1 MRWVCLFLVTVF
13 GVLACLPTG
22 NGAKILL
29 VSSFPGMSH
38 WLMFEHIV
46 QELLRRGHELTAI
59 TSYRLR
65 SEGINHTARY
75 HEILIDPVY
84 DFEANGLPM
93 EVFYKSQ
100 SFGDP
105 FFKMSILWKLGLETA
120 EHAFESANVK
130 KFLTTEGLAF
140 DLLIA
145 EQFVQESFL
154 MFAHKYQVPIVTI
167 NTLGHADYIDCAFG
181 LITPW
186 SFVPH
191 FMLQY
196 DDQMSIT
203 ERAYNVFLSVW
214 GAFNRKFHYLP
225 EQTKLALKHF
235 GSTAVL
241 PSLEDLER
249 NVSVVL
255 VNNHIISS
263 RPRPRINGMVDI
275 AGVHIRKPKPL
286 PSVVQNFLDSSRN
299 GVIYINFG
307 TFLRSSG
314 MPPETL
320 EVFLDLFRT
329 LPLYNFLWKWEAD
342 TIPNLPSNVLLQRW
356 LPQNDVLAHP
366 NVKLF
371 VSHGGIFGTQESIY
385 WARPILFVPFYG
397 DQHGNA
403 LKFERAGI
411 GLTLQIIN
419 VTVEDFR
426 SKIERIVQGEEFQ
439 RAVNQLSAIFR
450 DNPTDPL
457 EEAAFWIEYVVRH
470 RGAAHLKS
478 AAVHMPWYRYL
489 LLDILSLTLLMVVGV
504 VWSVKA
510 LLKRG
515 MELIKPHRAIKV
527 KVKSAP
533 KHRKIFPKILLPSH
547 DTGDGCL
554 PIKYP
559 TPKVLTFRA
568 VANDH
573 HQWTREVSFCLSLY
587 AISLRSKRVYVARCT
602 RDSREVKY
610 VLKSKMHLRV
620 LSYIVGCVFAFTAL
634 CPRAECGKILF
645 LVPFPAPS
653 HWLWIEHFVKELLS
667 RGHEVT
673 AITNFAMKDP
683 HRNYTEV
690 LIDPP
695 YDIPYYFPVSD
706 IYESKYNSDLSNLF
720 LYWRV
725 GLSTTQYALED
736 ENVQQFIEQDD
747 TDFDVIISEQFYQ
760 EAFLM
765 FAHKYR
771 APIVTLCTLGHANH
785 IDQAMGLVT
794 PWSFVPHPVLLL
806 SDDMTF
812 SQRCYN
818 FWISLVDLII
828 RQFYYIPQQNK
839 LAQIHFARIEGPELM
854 PSIQDL
860 EKSISVI
867 LVNSHLSTS
876 APRPTIPGLV
886 NVAGAHIKPAKELP
900 EDIRKF
906 LDGAKE
912 GVIFFSLG
920 SYMKSADMPKDKMKA
935 FLEVFRNLKQ
945 RVLWKYENEDIARLP
960 KNVMVRKWLPQSDI
974 LAHPKVVLFITHG
987 GMFGSQEGIYR
998 GVPMLYI
1005 PFYGDQHRNALK
1017 AEQAGY
1023 ALTLNFPEVNVIT
1036 LGSRINELLTNPTFM
1051 KQAKRASD
1059 LFRDNV
1065 VPPMQEA
1072 MHWIEYVI
1080 RHKGAKHL
1088 KTNAIEL
1095 SWVQYLMLDVV
1106 GFVTLGF
1113 LLLAAIFYKV
1123 LGLFLTP
1130 PKPKTKPKTRDA
1142 MLGMRKPKFN

>member
-1 MRWVCLFLVTVF
+1 MSVCL
-13 GVLACLPTG
+13 AAWLPTRDA
-22 NGAKILL
+22 AKILL
-29 VSSFPGMSH
+29 VSAFPGMSH

-46 QELLRRGHELTAI
+46 HELLRRGHELTAI

-65 SEGINHTARY
+65 ADGMNLTTRY
-75 HEILIDPVY
+75 REVLIEPVY

-105 FFKMSILWKLGLETA
+105 FFKMSILWKLGLETT
-120 EHAFESANVK
+120 EYAFESANVK
-130 KFLTTEGLAF
+130 RFLSTEGLTY
-140 DLLIA
+140 DLLLV

-167 NTLGHADYIDCAFG
+167 NTLAHADYVDRAFG

-196 DDQMSIT
+196 DDRMSIT

-214 GAFNRKFHYLP
+214 AAYNRKFHYMP
-225 EQTKLALKHF
+225 EQTKLAMKYF
-235 GSTAVL
+235 GAASPNKML
-241 PSLEDLER
+241 PSLEELER

-255 VNNHIISS
+255 ANNHIISS
-263 RPRPRINGMVDI
+263 RPRPRINGMIDI
-275 AGVHIRKPKPL
+275 AGVHIRKPKEL
-286 PSVVQNFLDSSRN
+286 PAVVKDFLDSSPT

-320 EVFLDLFRT
+320 AVFLSLFRT
-329 LPLYNFLWKWEAD
+329 LPQYSFLWKWEAD
-342 TIPNLPSNVLLQRW
+342 TIPGLPPNVLLQRW

-426 SKIERIVQGEEFQ
+426 GKIERMLQRAEFQ
-439 RAVNQLSAIFR
+439 QAANRLSAIFR

-457 EEAAFWIEYVVRH
+457 EEATFWIEYVVRH
-470 RGAAHLKS
+470 RGASHLKS
-478 AAVHMPWYRYL
+478 AAVHMPWYQYL
-489 LLDILSLTLLMVVGV
+489 LLDILSLTLLVVAIV
-504 VWSVKA
+504 VWAVKTV
-510 LLKRG
+510 LRKG
-515 MELIKPHRAIKV
+515 MQLMKPNPTTKV
-527 KVKSAP
+527 K
-533 KHRKIFPKILLPSH
+533 H
-547 DTGDGCL
+547 
-554 PIKYP
+554 
-559 TPKVLTFRA
+559 FRT
-568 VANDH
+568 V
-573 HQWTREVSFCLSLY
+573 
-587 AISLRSKRVYVARCT
+587 
-602 RDSREVKY
+602 
-610 VLKSKMHLRV
+610 
-620 LSYIVGCVFAFTAL
+620 SYIIGCVFAFTAL

-673 AITNFAMKDP
+673 AITNFAFKEP

-706 IYESKYNSDLSNLF
+706 IYESKYNSDLNNLF

-725 GLSTTQYALED
+725 GLSTTQYALEN
-736 ENVQQFIEQDD
+736 ENVQQFIEHDD

-812 SQRCYN
+812 YQRCYN
-818 FWISLVDLII
+818 FLISLADLVI
-828 RQFYYIPQQNK
+828 RQLYYIPQQNK
-839 LAQIHFARIEGPELM
+839 LAQAHFARIEGPELM
-854 PSIQDL
+854 PSIRDL

-876 APRPTIPGLV
+876 PPRPTIPGLV

-1051 KQAKRASD
+1051 KQAKRASE

-1072 MHWIEYVI
+1072 MHWIEYVM

-1088 KTNAIEL
+1088 KTKAIEL
-1095 SWVQYLMLDVV
+1095 SWTQYLMLDVIGLFTV
-1106 GFVTLGF
+1106 GF
-1113 LLLAAIFYKV
+1113 LLLAAIFYK
-1123 LGLFLTP
+1123 LIGLFLTP
-1130 PKPKTKPKTRDA
+1130 PKPKSKPKTRDA
-1142 MLGMRKPKFN
+1142 MLGLRKPKFN

>member
-1 MRWVCLFLVTVF
+1 MKWCGLLLVAVF
-13 GVLACLPTG
+13 GVFACLPTRDA
-22 NGAKILL
+22 AKILL
-29 VSSFPGMSH
+29 VTAFPGMSH
-38 WLMFEHIV
+38 WLMFEHIIH
-46 QELLRRGHELTAI
+46 ELLRRGHELTAI

-65 SEGINHTARY
+65 TDGNHPNHTERY

-120 EHAFESANVK
+120 EYAFESANVK
-130 KFLTTEGLAF
+130 RFLKTEGLAF

-167 NTLGHADYIDCAFG
+167 NTLGSADYIDRAFG

-191 FMLQY
+191 FMLQC
-196 DDQMSIT
+196 DDQMSIV

-214 GAFNRKFHYLP
+214 DAFNRKFHYLP
-225 EQTKLALKHF
+225 EQTKLALRYF
-235 GSTAVL
+235 GATEVL

-255 VNNHIISS
+255 MNNHIISS
-263 RPRPRINGMVDI
+263 RPRPRINGLIDI
-275 AGVHIRKPKPL
+275 AGVHIRKPKAL
-286 PSVVQNFLDSSRN
+286 PPVVKDFLDSSRN

-320 EVFLDLFRT
+320 DVFLALFRT
-329 LPLYNFLWKWEAD
+329 LPQYSFLWKWEAD
-342 TIPNLPSNVLLQRW
+342 TIPNLPPNVLLQRW

-366 NVKLF
+366 NIKLF

-397 DQHGNA
+397 DQHSNA
-403 LKFERAGI
+403 LKFQRAGI

-419 VTVEDFR
+419 VTVDDFR
-426 SKIERIVQGEEFQ
+426 SKIERIVEGTEFQ
-439 RAVNQLSAIFR
+439 HSVNRLSAIFR

-457 EEAAFWIEYVVRH
+457 EEAAFWIEYVH
-470 RGAAHLKS
+470 
-478 AAVHMPWYRYL
+478 
-489 LLDILSLTLLMVVGV
+489 
-504 VWSVKA
+504 
-510 LLKRG
+510 
-515 MELIKPHRAIKV
+515 
-527 KVKSAP
+527 
-533 KHRKIFPKILLPSH
+533 
-547 DTGDGCL
+547 
-554 PIKYP
+554 
-559 TPKVLTFRA
+559 FRA
-568 VANDH
+568 
-573 HQWTREVSFCLSLY
+573 
-587 AISLRSKRVYVARCT
+587 
-602 RDSREVKY
+602 
-610 VLKSKMHLRV
+610 
-620 LSYIVGCVFAFTAL
+620 LSYIIGCVFAFTAL
-634 CPRAECGKILF
+634 GPLAECGKILF

-673 AITNFAMKDP
+673 AITNFALKEP

-706 IYESKYNSDLSNLF
+706 IYESKYNSDLNNLF

-725 GLSTTQYALED
+725 GLSTTQYALEN
-736 ENVQQFIEQDD
+736 ENVQQFIEHDD

-818 FWISLVDLII
+818 FWISLADLVI
-828 RQFYYIPQQNK
+828 RQIYYIPQQNK
-839 LAQIHFARIEGPELM
+839 LAQIHFAKIEGPELM
-854 PSIQDL
+854 PSIRDL

-876 APRPTIPGLV
+876 APRPTIPGLI

-900 EDIRKF
+900 EDIQKF

-920 SYMKSADMPKDKMKA
+920 SYMKSVDMPKDKMKA

-1005 PFYGDQHRNALK
+1005 PFYGDQHRNALR

-1088 KTNAIEL
+1088 KTKAIEL
-1095 SWVQYLMLDVV
+1095 SWAQYLMLDVV
-1106 GFVTLGF
+1106 GLVTLGF

>member
-1 MRWVCLFLVTVF
+1 MKCFTFLLVTVLT
-13 GVLACLPTG
+13 VLGYLPQCG
-22 NGAKILL
+22 QGAKILL
-29 VSSFPGMSH
+29 VSAFPGMSH
-38 WLMFEHIV
+38 WLMFEHIIH
-46 QELLRRGHELTAI
+46 ELLRRGHELTAI

-65 SEGINHTARY
+65 AEPTGTNISRY

-93 EVFYKSQ
+93 EVFYQSQ

-120 EHAFESANVK
+120 EYAFESASVK
-130 KFLTTEGLAF
+130 KFLQTDGLTF

-154 MFAHKYQVPIVTI
+154 MFAHKYRVPIVTI
-167 NTLGHADYIDCAFG
+167 NTLAHADYIDRAFG

-196 DDQMSIT
+196 DDRMSIV
-203 ERAYNVFLSVW
+203 ERAYNVFLSAW
-214 GAFNRKFHYLP
+214 DAYNRKFHYLP
-225 EQTKLALKHF
+225 EHTKLAVKYF
-235 GSTAVL
+235 GAPNTSGEL
-241 PSLEDLER
+241 PALEELER

-255 VNNHIISS
+255 LNNHIISS
-263 RPRPRINGMVDI
+263 RPRPRINGMIDI
-275 AGVHIRKPKPL
+275 AGVHIRPAREL
-286 PSVVQNFLDSSRN
+286 PPVLKNFLDAASG

-307 TFLRSSG
+307 TFLKSSG

-320 EVFLDLFRT
+320 AVFLSVFRA
-329 LPLYNFLWKWEAD
+329 LPQYRFLWKWESE
-342 TIPNLPSNVLLQRW
+342 TIPNLPPNVLLQRW
-356 LPQNDVLAHP
+356 IPQNDVLAHQ

-385 WARPILFVPFYG
+385 WARPLLFVPFYG
-397 DQHGNA
+397 DQHSNA

-426 SKIERIVQGEEFQ
+426 TKIERIVQEAAFQ
-439 RAVNQLSAIFR
+439 QNVNRLSALFR

-478 AAVHMPWYRYL
+478 AAIEMPWYRYL
-489 LLDILSLTLLMVVGV
+489 LLDILSLTLLLAYGAVWMVTKLVRKG
-504 VWSVKA
+504 
-510 LLKRG
+510 L
-515 MELIKPHRAIKV
+515 ELIKPCQ
-527 KVKSAP
+527 
-533 KHRKIFPKILLPSH
+533 KH
-547 DTGDGCL
+547 
-554 PIKYP
+554 
-559 TPKVLTFRA
+559 FR
-568 VANDH
+568 
-573 HQWTREVSFCLSLY
+573 T
-587 AISLRSKRVYVARCT
+587 
-602 RDSREVKY
+602 
-610 VLKSKMHLRV
+610 
-620 LSYIVGCVFAFTAL
+620 LSYIIGCAFAFTAL
-634 CPRAECGKILF
+634 CPPAEGGKILF

-673 AITNFAMKDP
+673 AITNFPAKEP

-706 IYESKYNSDLSNLF
+706 IYDSKYNSDLNNLF

-725 GLSTTQYALED
+725 GLSTTQYALEN

-747 TDFDVIISEQFYQ
+747 TDFDVIVSEQFYQ

-818 FWISLVDLII
+818 FLISLADLVI
-828 RQFYYIPQQNK
+828 RQIYYIPQQNR
-839 LAQIHFARIEGPELM
+839 LAQTHFARIEGPELM
-854 PSIQDL
+854 PSIRDL

-876 APRPTIPGLV
+876 PPRPTIPGLV

-900 EDIRKF
+900 DDIRKF

-945 RVLWKYENEDIARLP
+945 RVLWKYENEDVARLP

-1051 KQAKRASD
+1051 KQAKRASE
-1059 LFRDNV
+1059 LFRDNL

-1072 MHWIEYVI
+1072 MHWIEYVM

-1088 KTNAIEL
+1088 KTRAIEL
-1095 SWVQYLMLDVV
+1095 SWTQYLLVDVV
-1106 GFVTLGF
+1106 GFFLLGF
-1113 LLLAAIFYKV
+1113 LLLAAVFYKV

-1130 PKPKTKPKTRDA
+1130 PKPKSKPKTRDM
-1142 MLGMRKPKFN
+1142 MLGMRKPKLN

>member
-1 MRWVCLFLVTVF
+1 MMRLSGLLLVAIF
-13 GVLACLPTG
+13 GVFAAWLPTRDAA
-22 NGAKILL
+22 NILL
-29 VSSFPGMSH
+29 VSAFPGMSH
-38 WLMFEHIV
+38 WLMFEHIIH
-46 QELLRRGHELTAI
+46 ELLRRGHELTAI

-65 SEGINHTARY
+65 ADGTNLTSRY
-75 HEILIDPVY
+75 HEVLIDPVY

-105 FFKMSILWKLGLETA
+105 FFKMSILWKLGLETT
-120 EHAFESANVK
+120 EYAFESENVK
-130 KFLTTEGLAF
+130 KFLRTDGLTF
-140 DLLIA
+140 DLLLV

-167 NTLGHADYIDCAFG
+167 NTLAHADYIDRAFG

-196 DDQMSIT
+196 DDRMSIT

-214 GAFNRKFHYLP
+214 DAYNRKFHYMP
-225 EQTKLALKHF
+225 EQTKLALKYF
-235 GSTAVL
+235 GVMSPNKML
-241 PSLEDLER
+241 PSLEELER

-255 VNNHIISS
+255 ANNHIISS
-263 RPRPRINGMVDI
+263 RPRPRINGMIDI
-275 AGVHIRKPKPL
+275 AGVHIRKPKEL
-286 PSVVQNFLDSSRN
+286 PPVVKDFLDSSQN

-320 EVFLDLFRT
+320 NVFLSLFRT
-329 LPLYNFLWKWEAD
+329 LPQYSFLWKWEAD
-342 TIPNLPSNVLLQRW
+342 TIPNLPPNVLLQRW

-426 SKIERIVQGEEFQ
+426 GKIERIVQGREFQ
-439 RAVNQLSAIFR
+439 QSVNRLSAIFR

-478 AAVHMPWYRYL
+478 AAVYMPWYQYL
-489 LLDILSLTLLMVVGV
+489 LLDILSLTLLVVVSV
-504 VWSVKA
+504 VWLVKT
-510 LLKRG
+510 LLQMG
-515 MELIKPHRAIKV
+515 VQLMKPTRPTKV
-527 KVKSAP
+527 KVKCKGVAITDVPCAISSSN
-533 KHRKIFPKILLPSH
+533 RKMSSVPPPTSPNSQPVTDYTRQIYVFP
-547 DTGDGCL
+547 
-554 PIKYP
+554 
-559 TPKVLTFRA
+559 
-568 VANDH
+568 AND
-573 HQWTREVSFCLSLY
+573 TLSFF
-587 AISLRSKRVYVARCT
+587 
-602 RDSREVKY
+602 SRQHFRTV
-610 VLKSKMHLRV
+610 
-620 LSYIVGCVFAFTAL
+620 SYIIGCVLAFTAL

-673 AITNFAMKDP
+673 AITNFALKEP

-706 IYESKYNSDLSNLF
+706 IYESKYNSDLNNLF

-725 GLSTTQYALED
+725 GLSTTQYALEN

-812 SQRCYN
+812 YQRCYN
-818 FWISLVDLII
+818 FLISLTDLVI
-828 RQFYYIPQQNK
+828 RQMYYIPQQNK
-839 LAQIHFARIEGPELM
+839 LAQAHFARIEGPELM
-854 PSIQDL
+854 PSIRDL

-876 APRPTIPGLV
+876 PPRPTIPGLV
-886 NVAGAHIKPAKELP
+886 NVAGAHIRPAKELP
-900 EDIRKF
+900 EDIKKF

-1051 KQAKRASD
+1051 KQAKRASE

-1088 KTNAIEL
+1088 KTKAIEL
-1095 SWVQYLMLDVV
+1095 SWTQYLMLDVFGLFTV
-1106 GFVTLGF
+1106 GF

-1123 LGLFLTP
+1123 IGLFLTP
-1130 PKPKTKPKTRDA
+1130 PKPKAKPKTRDT

>member
-1 MRWVCLFLVTVF
+1 MLYETKMAKPTITQCCGLWRVHNPPKPFDRLRQSCTVVVFAFCSRMRHFSLLLIAVLGVICFL
-13 GVLACLPTG
+13 PQSG

-29 VSSFPGMSH
+29 VSAFPGMSH
-38 WLMFEHIV
+38 WLMFEHIIH
-46 QELLRRGHELTAI
+46 ELLRRGHELTAI
-59 TSYRLR
+59 SSYRLR
-65 SEGINHTARY
+65 TDGANYTDRY
-75 HEILIDPVY
+75 HEVLIEPIY

-120 EHAFESANVK
+120 EHAFESANVRT
-130 KFLTTEGLAF
+130 FLQREGLTF

-145 EQFVQESFL
+145 EQFVQEAFL
-154 MFAHKYQVPIVTI
+154 MFAHKYRVPIVTI
-167 NTLGHADYIDCAFG
+167 NTLGHADYIDRAFG
-181 LITPW
+181 LLTPW

-191 FMLQY
+191 FMVQY
-196 DDQMSIT
+196 DDQMT
-203 ERAYNVFLSVW
+203 MAERAYNVFLSAW
-214 GAFNRKFHYLP
+214 DAYNRKFYYLP
-225 EQTKLALKHF
+225 EQRKLAEKYF
-235 GSTAVL
+235 GAENATSSL
-241 PSLEDLER
+241 PSIEDLER

-263 RPRPRINGMVDI
+263 RPRPRINGMIDI
-275 AGVHIRKPKPL
+275 AGVHIRKAKPL
-286 PSVVQNFLDSSRN
+286 PPVLKNFLDAAPG

-320 EVFLDLFRT
+320 AVFLALFRS
-329 LPLYNFLWKWEAD
+329 LPQYSFLWKWEAD
-342 TIPNLPSNVLLQRW
+342 TIPNLPPNVLLQRW
-356 LPQNDVLAHP
+356 IPQNDVLAHP
-366 NVKLF
+366 HVKLF

-385 WARPILFVPFYG
+385 WGRPILFVPFYG
-397 DQHGNA
+397 DQHSNA

-426 SKIERIVQGEEFQ
+426 AKIERIVQEPTFQ
-439 RAVNQLSAIFR
+439 QSVNRLSAIFR

-457 EEAAFWIEYVVRH
+457 EEAAFWVEYVVRH

-478 AAVHMPWYRYL
+478 AAVQMPWYRYL
-489 LLDILSLTLLMVVGV
+489 LLDILSLTLLVVFSAWWLIRKLAKKG
-504 VWSVKA
+504 WS
-510 LLKRG
+510 
-515 MELIKPHRAIKV
+515 LINHRRVEKV
-527 KVKSAP
+527 K
-533 KHRKIFPKILLPSH
+533 H
-547 DTGDGCL
+547 
-554 PIKYP
+554 
-559 TPKVLTFRA
+559 FRA
-568 VANDH
+568 
-573 HQWTREVSFCLSLY
+573 
-587 AISLRSKRVYVARCT
+587 
-602 RDSREVKY
+602 
-610 VLKSKMHLRV
+610 
-620 LSYIVGCVFAFTAL
+620 LSYIIGCAVAFTVLGPPAV
-634 CPRAECGKILF
+634 ECGKILF

-673 AITNFAMKDP
+673 AITNFPAKEA
-683 HRNYTEV
+683 HRNYTEI

-706 IYESKYNSDLSNLF
+706 IYDSKYNSDLNNLF

-725 GLSTTQYALED
+725 GISTTQYALEN

-812 SQRCYN
+812 SERCYN
-818 FWISLVDLII
+818 FLISLADLVV
-828 RQFYYIPQQNK
+828 RQLYYIPQQNR
-839 LAQIHFARIEGPELM
+839 LAQAHFAKIEGPELM
-854 PSIQDL
+854 PSIRDL

-876 APRPTIPGLV
+876 PPRPTIPGLV

-900 EDIRKF
+900 DDIRKF

-920 SYMKSADMPKDKMKA
+920 SYMRSADMPKDKMKA

-945 RVLWKYENEDIARLP
+945 RVLWKYENEDVARLP

-1051 KQAKRASD
+1051 KQAKRASE
-1059 LFRDNV
+1059 LFRDNL

-1072 MHWIEYVI
+1072 MHWIEYVM

-1088 KTNAIEL
+1088 KTRAIDL
-1095 SWVQYLMLDVV
+1095 SWTQYLMVDVV
-1106 GFVTLGF
+1106 GFFALVV
-1113 LLLAAIFYKV
+1113 LLAAVVFYKV

-1130 PKPKTKPKTRDA
+1130 PKPKSKPKTRDM
-1142 MLGMRKPKFN
+1142 MLGMRKPKLN

>member
-1 MRWVCLFLVTVF
+1 
-13 GVLACLPTG
+13 
-22 NGAKILL
+22 
-29 VSSFPGMSH
+29 MSH
-38 WLMFEHIV
+38 WLMFEHIIH
-46 QELLRRGHELTAI
+46 ELLRRGHELTAI
-59 TSYRLR
+59 SSYRLR
-65 SEGINHTARY
+65 SDGANYTDRY
-75 HEILIDPVY
+75 HEVLIEPIY

-120 EHAFESANVK
+120 EHAFESANVRT
-130 KFLTTEGLAF
+130 FLQREGLTF

-145 EQFVQESFL
+145 EQFVQEAFL
-154 MFAHKYQVPIVTI
+154 MFAHKYRVPIVTI
-167 NTLGHADYIDCAFG
+167 NTLGHADYIDRAFG
-181 LITPW
+181 LLTPW

-191 FMLQY
+191 FMVQY
-196 DDQMSIT
+196 DDQMTIT
-203 ERAYNVFLSVW
+203 ERAYNVFLSAW
-214 GAFNRKFHYLP
+214 DAYNRKFYYLP
-225 EQTKLALKHF
+225 EQRKLAEKYF
-235 GSTAVL
+235 GAENATFSL
-241 PSLEDLER
+241 PSIEDLER

-263 RPRPRINGMVDI
+263 RPRPRINGMIDI
-275 AGVHIRKPKPL
+275 AGVHIRKAKPL
-286 PSVVQNFLDSSRN
+286 PPVLKNFLDAAPG

-320 EVFLDLFRT
+320 AVFMALFRS
-329 LPLYNFLWKWEAD
+329 LPQYSFLWKWEAD
-342 TIPNLPSNVLLQRW
+342 TIPNLPPNVLLQRW
-356 LPQNDVLAHP
+356 IPQNDVLAHP
-366 NVKLF
+366 HVKLF

-397 DQHGNA
+397 DQHSNA

-426 SKIERIVQGEEFQ
+426 TKIERIVQEPTFQ
-439 RAVNQLSAIFR
+439 QSVNRLSAIFR

-457 EEAAFWIEYVVRH
+457 EEAAFWIEYVVRN

-478 AAVHMPWYRYL
+478 AAVQMPWYRYL
-489 LLDILSLTLLMVVGV
+489 LLDILFLSLL
-504 VWSVKA
+504 
-510 LLKRG
+510 
-515 MELIKPHRAIKV
+515 H
-527 KVKSAP
+527 
-533 KHRKIFPKILLPSH
+533 
-547 DTGDGCL
+547 
-554 PIKYP
+554 
-559 TPKVLTFRA
+559 FRA
-568 VANDH
+568 
-573 HQWTREVSFCLSLY
+573 
-587 AISLRSKRVYVARCT
+587 
-602 RDSREVKY
+602 
-610 VLKSKMHLRV
+610 
-620 LSYIVGCVFAFTAL
+620 LSYIIGCAVAFTIL
-634 CPRAECGKILF
+634 GPPSVECGKILF

-653 HWLWIEHFVKELLS
+653 HWLWMEHFVKELLS

-673 AITNFAMKDP
+673 AITNFPAKEA
-683 HRNYTEV
+683 HRNYTEI

-706 IYESKYNSDLSNLF
+706 IYDSKYNSDLNNLF

-725 GLSTTQYALED
+725 GISTTQYALED

-812 SQRCYN
+812 SERCYN
-818 FWISLVDLII
+818 FLISLADLVI
-828 RQFYYIPQQNK
+828 RQLYYIPQQNR
-839 LAQIHFARIEGPELM
+839 LAQTHFAKIEGPELM
-854 PSIQDL
+854 PSIRDL

-867 LVNSHLSTS
+867 MVNSHLSTS
-876 APRPTIPGLV
+876 PPRPTIPGLV

-900 EDIRKF
+900 DDIRKF

-945 RVLWKYENEDIARLP
+945 RVLWKYENEDVTRLP
-960 KNVMVRKWLPQSDI
+960 KNVMVRKWLPQSDV

-998 GVPMLYI
+998 GVAMLYI

-1051 KQAKRASD
+1051 KQAKRASE
-1059 LFRDNV
+1059 LFRDNL

-1072 MHWIEYVI
+1072 MHWIEYVM

-1088 KTNAIEL
+1088 KTCAIDL
-1095 SWVQYLMLDVV
+1095 SWTQYLMVDVV
-1106 GFVTLGF
+1106 GFFALVF
-1113 LLLAAIFYKV
+1113 LLAAVVFYKV

-1130 PKPKTKPKTRDA
+1130 PKPKSKPKTRDM
-1142 MLGMRKPKFN
+1142 MLGMRKPKLN